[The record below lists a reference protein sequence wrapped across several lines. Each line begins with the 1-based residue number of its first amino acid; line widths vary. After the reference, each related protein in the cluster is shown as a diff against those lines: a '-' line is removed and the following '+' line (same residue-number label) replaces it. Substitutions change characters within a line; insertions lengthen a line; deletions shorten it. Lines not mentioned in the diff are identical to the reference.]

1 MNTER
6 KPYLTVGGLQQKKKM
21 SGRRKTNFYVIEFL
35 KKCSIFTIDDHVII
49 TLRLISDGAVW
60 SRNISSTWEI
70 TPLVN
75 YSKKRGRDGKGRG
88 RRAHTASALNS

>member
-35 KKCSIFTIDDHVII
+35 KKCSIFTIDDRVII

-75 YSKKRGRDGKGRG
+75 YSKKGVGTEKAGDGERTQ
-88 RRAHTASALNS
+88 RPH